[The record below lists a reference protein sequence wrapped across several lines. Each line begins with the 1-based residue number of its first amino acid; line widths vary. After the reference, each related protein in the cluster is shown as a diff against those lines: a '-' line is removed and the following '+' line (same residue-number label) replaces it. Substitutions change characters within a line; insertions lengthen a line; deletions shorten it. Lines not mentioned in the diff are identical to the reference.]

1 MKKSMILSAVAAA
14 FIACTPVAENS
25 ISVVPFP
32 NEVNMKSGSFDAA
45 GADFHFSSEMDEGS
59 VALVEALAGQLS
71 KVTGKMSSVDSETSK
86 TGFAFSLDPSL
97 AEEAYTLNVTRKGVT
112 VEASSLRGFNYAI
125 QTIKQMLPAEI
136 FGKEEAASLDWSLP
150 CVEINDAPRFGY
162 RGMHMDVVRHFFDM
176 NMVKRYLDIMEVHKL
191 NTLHWHITDDQGWR
205 IEIKKY
211 PKLTEVGSIRKETI
225 IGHIFESDEYD
236 GTPYGEGC
244 WFSQDQIRE
253 IIAYAAAKGIDIIPE
268 IDLPGHMLA
277 ALAAYPE
284 LGCTGGPYDVW
295 GRWGVADEVLC
306 AGKEETMIFLENVL
320 AEVAELFPSEYVHIG
335 GDECPKV
342 YWEKCPHCQA
352 KIKEL
357 GLKDTDKFQ
366 AEHYLQS
373 YVMKRMAEFLES
385 KGKKVIGWDEILEGE
400 VAENATVMSWR
411 GTAGGIQAARL
422 GHDVIM
428 TPNTFYYLDYYQSL
442 DKENEPLAIGGYIP
456 IEKCYSYDP
465 SADGM
470 TAEEQSRILGV
481 QANLWT
487 EYIASDDHLEYM
499 LLPRLAALSEV
510 QWCQPENK
518 SWERFLDSADEFCS
532 IYDVMDYQYGK
543 HIFDTRGDVRINK
556 EKGCVEVMLE
566 AQGETAIRYTMDG
579 SEPTVDSPLYTDP
592 IEIRESCTIK
602 ARSDRNGM
610 SGRTYEKSFTAH
622 KAMGRPVQAMTPTHH
637 NYTYNCPDMLTDG
650 LRGAGPY
657 NSGDFAGWY
666 DKPFEALIEMDG
678 TAYSSVT
685 LSAFVFR
692 YDYIFGPTYMTV
704 YTSEDGKEFT
714 EMAHADYAIEGGMD
728 DGNGCAEYTLTFPE
742 TSAKYLKVTAGCLEA
757 LPDWHTGKG
766 NPGFVFIDEVVVE

>member
-59 VALVEALAGQLS
+59 VDLVEAFAGQLS
-71 KVTGKMSSVDSETSK
+71 MVTGEISTIDSETSK
-86 TGFAFSLDPSL
+86 TGFSFSLDPSL
-97 AEEAYTLNVTRKGVT
+97 AEEAYTLNVTRKGVA

-411 GTAGGIQAARL
+411 GTAGGIQAARM

-456 IEKCYSYDP
+456 VEKCYSYDP

-518 SWERFLDSADEFCS
+518 SWERFVDSADDFCA
-532 IYDVMDYQYGK
+532 IYDVMGYKYGP
-543 HIFDTRGDVRINK
+543 HIFETKGFPTVNQ
-556 EKGCVEVMLE
+556 EKKCLEVVLK
-566 AQGETAIRYTMDG
+566 AQGDNTIYYTLDG
-579 SEPTVDSPLYTDP
+579 SEPTTESAVYTEP
-592 IEIRESCTIK
+592 IEIRESCTLK
-602 ARSDRNGM
+602 AMNPRNTKVYE
-610 SGRTYEKSFTAH
+610 RTFNAH
-622 KAMGRPVQAMTPTHH
+622 KAMGKPVRTLTPTHPS
-637 NYTYNCPDMLTDG
+637 YTFNCPDMLTDG
-650 LRGAGPY
+650 ILGGDGPY
-657 NSGDFAGWY
+657 NSGFFAGWY
-666 DKPFEALIEMDG
+666 RDQFEAVIDMDG
-678 TAYSSVT
+678 CTYSEVT
-685 LSAFVFR
+685 LSTLVFK
-692 YDYIFGPTYMTV
+692 YDYIFPPV
-704 YTSEDGKEFT
+704 DLVVLTSEDGKNFT
-714 EMAHADYAIEGGMD
+714 EVTRAEYPLSGGYH
-728 DGNGCAEYTLTFPE
+728 DGNGKNNYTVTFPE
-742 TSAKYLKVTAGCLEA
+742 TSAKYLKVTARLCLNG
-757 LPDWHTGKG
+757 TMQR
-766 NPGFVFIDEVVVE
+766 VVRDSCSLMRLL